1 MLYKIFQNSHCH
13 KVYTTYCVDF
23 DCLFKSC
30 QYKERRDSVNIIEF
44 DHYQKT
50 MTGLESPRI
59 HTLEFIKKH
68 TLWMPLDLLNINS
81 SIWH

>member
-30 QYKERRDSVNIIEF
+30 QYKERLGSVNIIEF
-44 DHYQKT
+44 DHYH
-50 MTGLESPRI
+50 EI
-59 HTLEFIKKH
+59 IKRKKQIVF
-68 TLWMPLDLLNINS
+68 T
-81 SIWH
+81 SIIIC